1 MNQTTITKQR
11 GLSDFA
17 LKYFAMVCM
26 ILDHIH
32 YFFSFT
38 GKIPLFFSWIGRLA
52 APLFL
57 FCIVEGLSLIHI

>member
-26 ILDHIH
+26 ILDH
-32 YFFSFT
+32 
-38 GKIPLFFSWIGRLA
+38 PLFLLIYGEDPTVLFVDRQEH

-57 FCIVEGLSLIHI
+57 FCIVEGFLHT